1 MQGHP
6 ALFVCLCKRN
16 REEIMQTIQKY
27 YFYLC
32 FLTKNQKAVCKPQK
46 IRYNGL

>member
-6 ALFVCLCKRN
+6 ALFVCLRG
-16 REEIMQTIQKY
+16 RIRLEIVQTVQEY

-32 FLTKNQKAVCKPQK
+32 FLTKNQKAVCKLQK